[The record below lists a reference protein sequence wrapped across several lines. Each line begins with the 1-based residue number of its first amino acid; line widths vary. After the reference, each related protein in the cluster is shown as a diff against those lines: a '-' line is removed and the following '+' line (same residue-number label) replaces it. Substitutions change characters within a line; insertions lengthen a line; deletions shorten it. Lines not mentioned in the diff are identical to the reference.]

1 MVETFFMTKI
11 SFVIFLKCFVLFTP
25 QFSIFCQT
33 LSQEEAGND
42 SLPEEIV
49 VSTKETTKTTQNT
62 EASTSTTS
70 EKNVNP
76 VEATVRNIYLST

>member
-1 MVETFFMTKI
+1 M
-11 SFVIFLKCFVLFTP
+11 FTP

-33 LSQEEAGND
+33 LSQEEAGNE
-42 SLPEEIV
+42 SSPEEIV

-76 VEATVRNIYLST
+76 EETTVRNLYSTT